1 MVQLGE
7 QKISYLII
15 GNGIAGVTAA
25 EVLRAEDP
33 QASIGVIAD
42 DPCPVYYRPALK
54 DYLGG
59 YVPTEKLWARSTSF
73 YRDVNVAF
81 LPDHVIG
88 LDSESHTIL
97 LQSHKQVQYYKLL
110 LANGASPARLNC
122 PGTDLEGVTTLRT
135 VTDYQKVMERLGTVR
150 RVVVSGSGTLALET
164 AGSLRQRGVEVTHL
178 LRGTTLWSEV
188 LDATASDLVLQE
200 ERRAGVE
207 VCLEEEIVKIT
218 GRRGMVS
225 GVVTNRGRHLA
236 CQMVLVAIGIEPN
249 IRPWKVGGVS
259 CGRGVRVDDALRTN
273 LPDIYAAGDVIEI
286 RDRLTNR
293 TRVLGQWYPAI
304 QQARIAAYSMLG
316 RAEEVEA
323 FGTKTFYNATF
334 LYGLDFASA
343 GLTITPKQA
352 GYEELVADPQPRS
365 YRKVIL
371 KDGIPVGLLALGDRK
386 QAPALKRAIDERVNL
401 RSVAERLFQADFNL
415 HAWLDERDEGS
426 SSALSVETSLPTE
439 LVISVG
445 SVELAGQV
453 GLTEQAGLTGSA
465 QGTIPTGDG
474 GQGQEEAIM
483 IGRGQAVGTAHTQ
496 ARGEEIMIDRE
507 QRQGMGIGPIPTN
520 PTDCEA
526 LLVHIVDPALR
537 FHIPEI
543 SLNRMAG
550 RVQGQPIRIGRQAG
564 VHVLLDEGSV
574 SRQHAEISYAAGHYL
589 LRDLGS
595 TNGTFINE
603 QRLDASRP
611 YVLEAN
617 DILRFGNIVRLKFLL
632 RVIAYQSRIEPIAD
646 QENRRDSAEDPWL
659 KAQGPHK
666 TRPLQGQSDQYAIVM
681 PDTVGEVDTY
691 LEELTIGQA
700 ILNRDGT
707 LSTPGS
713 NKPVPAP
720 LVEQLKKAPAL
731 VIIPGGSVQNGIAPE
746 IHFLNPGKRT
756 TIGRAN
762 DNDIV
767 LADKTVSGHHAE
779 VFLDITGFY
788 IDDLSSSHGTA
799 VNQRRIDA
807 PYLLTHSDRIKLGT
821 TRIFFVDLQAGKEAT
836 TKTAGV
842 RVTTGGSVSA
852 AIPAIQPSGQN
863 ERRKTQPVGGQTGP
877 RQGTRVTQSYTAQQ
891 TNVAI
896 CPRCGV
902 ANAPVA
908 RFCASCSAVLGQGQP
923 VGQERSLYQPKI
935 KEY

>member
-1 MVQLGE
+1 MVQLSE

-97 LQSHKQVQYYKLL
+97 LQSHKQVQYHKLL
-110 LANGASPARLNC
+110 LANGASPARLTC

-135 VTDYQKVMERLGTVR
+135 VTDYQKVLERLGTVR

-164 AGSLRQRGVEVTHL
+164 AESLRQRGIEVTHL
-178 LRGTTLWSEV
+178 LRGSTLWSEV

-207 VCLEEEIVKIT
+207 VCLGEEIVKIT
-218 GRRGMVS
+218 GKRGEVS
-225 GVVTNRGRHLA
+225 GVVTSRGRRVA

-316 RAEEVEA
+316 QVEKVEA
-323 FGTKTFYNATF
+323 LRTRTFYNATF
-334 LYGLDFASA
+334 LYGLDFACA

-371 KDGIPVGLLALGDRK
+371 QDGIPVGLLALGNRK
-386 QAPALKRAIDERVNL
+386 QAPALKRALDERVNL
-401 RSVAERLFQADFNL
+401 LPVAERLFQADFNL
-415 HAWLDERDEGS
+415 HAWLDERDAES
-426 SSALSVETSLPTE
+426 SSAVALETALPTE
-439 LVISVG
+439 LVRSVG
-445 SVELAGQV
+445 SV
-453 GLTEQAGLTGSA
+453 GLTGSA
-465 QGTIPTGDG
+465 QGTIPTRD
-474 GQGQEEAIM
+474 GQGQEEAMM
-483 IGRGQAVGTAHTQ
+483 IGRGQAPGRAPTQ
-496 ARGEEIMIDRE
+496 ARGEEIMTDRE
-507 QRQGMGIGPIPTN
+507 QRQGMGTSSLPTN

-543 SLNRMAG
+543 SLNRITE
-550 RVQGQPIRIGRQAG
+550 RVQGQPILIGRQAG

-589 LRDLGS
+589 LHDLGS

-603 QRLDASRP
+603 QRLDATRP
-611 YVLEAN
+611 YVLEEN

-632 RVIAYQSRIEPIAD
+632 RVIAYQAQIEPIAD
-646 QENRRDSAEDPWL
+646 QDNRRDSAEDPWH
-659 KAQGPHK
+659 KAERQPK
-666 TRPLQGQSDQYAIVM
+666 TRPLQGQSDKYAIAM
-681 PDTVGEVDTY
+681 PDTAGEVDTY

-731 VIIPGGSVQNGIAPE
+731 VIIPEGSAQNGIAPE

-756 TIGRAN
+756 TLGRAS

-767 LADKTVSGHHAE
+767 LNDKTVSGHHAE

-788 IDDLSSSHGTA
+788 IDDLSSSHGTV

-807 PYLLTHSDRIKLGT
+807 PYLLSHSDRIKLGT
-821 TRIFFVDLQAGKEAT
+821 TRIFFVDLQAGKEVT

-842 RVTTGGSVSA
+842 RVTTGGSTSA

-863 ERRKTQPVGGQTGP
+863 ARRKAQPIAGQTRP
-877 RQGTRVTQSYTAQQ
+877 RQGTRVTQNHTAQQ

-908 RFCASCSAVLGQGQP
+908 RFCASCSAGLGQGQSP
-923 VGQERSLYQPKI
+923 HQPKI